1 MFKDLGIKG
10 RVLLLTLLPTSLL
23 AMVLGGYFTWVQLS
37 DMRAQLIERGQL
49 IAEQLAPLAAT
60 ALARKDTAV
69 LNRIANEALDQP
81 DVRAVTFLDARQERL
96 AHAGPSMLTVAP
108 AGDASHLSMSTELDT
123 THFLLPVLGRHHSLS
138 GATEPDDERVL
149 GWVEL
154 ELSHHGTLLRGYRSL
169 FTSLLLIAAGLGVT
183 ALLALRMS
191 RAINAPLELI
201 SQGVAQLKE
210 GRMETRLPPMG
221 SNELDELASGIN
233 RMAETLQSAQEEMQH
248 NIDQATEDVRQNLE
262 TIEIQNIELDLARK
276 EALEASRIKSEFL
289 ANMSHEI
296 RTPLNGILGFT
307 NLLQKS
313 ELSPR
318 QQDYLTTIQKSAE
331 SLLGIINEIL
341 DFSKIE
347 AGKLVLENLPF
358 NLRDLIQDALTM
370 LAPAAHEKQLELVS
384 LVYRDT
390 PIQLQGDPQ
399 RLKQIL
405 TNLVGNAIKFTQ
417 GGTVAVRAML
427 EDESDDRA
435 QLRISV
441 QDTGIGLSEEDQQ
454 ALFKAFSQADN
465 SLSRQ
470 AGGTGLGLVISKRLI
485 EQMGGEIG
493 VDSTPGEGA
502 EFWISLSLPKS
513 RDDNEEPGASWAA
526 GQRVALLEP
535 QELTRRSLHHQLTD
549 FGLEVSEFADLDSLQ
564 ESLRN
569 PPPGQLPI
577 SLAVLG
583 VSAAIHPPEELSQSF
598 WEFERLGC
606 KTLVLCPTTEQAQY
620 HATLPDEQ
628 VEAKPACTRKLQRK
642 LQELLQVR
650 PTRSDKPHAM
660 VSGRPPRLLCVDD
673 NPANLLLVQ
682 TLLSDLGA
690 QVTAV
695 DSGYAALEVV
705 QRERFDL
712 VFMDVQMPGMDG
724 RQATEAIRRWEA
736 EREVSP
742 VPVIALT
749 AHALSNEKRAL
760 LQAGMDDY
768 LTKPIDEQQLAQ
780 VVLKW
785 TGLSLGQSLA
795 SMSRAPQLGQLSVLD
810 PEEGLRLA
818 AGKADL
824 AADMLAM
831 LLASERYPLYLPL
844 TVRSLARS
852 LGIQPTPTQRE
863 LLQQQSDLHY
873 PLRPLE
879 ISAPANPLNIVW
891 IVAESLRGDMLDP
904 RYMPR
909 LWDFSNRAIRL
920 DNHYSSGNLTQ
931 MGVFGMFY
939 GLHGGYWDAVLKAGQ
954 PPVLMEVLRQQNY
967 QFRINAAQRF
977 SYPPFDRSVFVN
989 LRPQDLHVLDSPE
1002 PAWQRDARNTDD
1014 LLRFVD
1020 RRLPDRP
1027 FFACLFLESSHA
1039 NYSFRDETAKI
1050 RPYLVNFN
1058 YLTTDFQAQMP
1069 LIKNRYLNA
1078 VREVDTQ
1085 IGRLLQHLENQH
1097 LLENTAVVVL
1107 GDHGE
1112 EFMERSRWGHNTE
1125 FNRYQTGTVAVL
1137 SIPGQAPRAVRSI
1150 TSHIDL
1156 PATLLPLLG
1165 VRNPPRDYSLGQD
1178 LLAADY
1184 HRDYAV
1190 SADTT
1195 RIAYLGEGFK
1205 VSFPLRGA
1213 DRHHGPVSD
1222 GDDRP
1227 LDVEQQEAIRGPLR
1241 AARLEL
1247 LQDLGRFSALP
1258 VGEEP
1263 SPRSLAT
1270 SLTP

>member
-549 FGLEVSEFADLDSLQ
+549 FGLEVSEFADLNSLQ

-749 AHALSNEKRAL
+749 AHALSNREARIAAGRHGRLPDQADRRTAIGPGSAEVDGTEPGPVAGQHEPCAAARPVERARPRGRAAPGRRQGRPRRRHAGDAAGL
-760 LQAGMDDY
+760 AGGGPPGDSPGPRQRRPHRFAREGPPAAWRHPLLWRAAVARGLPDQRNPAQAERSGGGRGPGRAGQGHRGPGRDCLGHHPPLLHQPRLQRTLTMRILFFSTQAYDSESFQASNHRHGFELHFQQAHLQAD
-768 LTKPIDEQQLAQ
+768 TAVLAQ
-780 VVLKW
+780 GFEVVCAFVNDD
-785 TGLSLGQSLA
+785 LS
-795 SMSRAPQLGQLSVLD
+795 RPVL
-810 PEEGLRLA
+810 ERLA
-818 AGKADL
+818 AGGTRLVALRSAGYNHVDL
-824 AADMLAM
+824 AAAEALGLPVVHVPAYSPHAVAEHAVGLILTLNRRLHRAYNRTREGDFSLHGLTGFDLHGKRVGVIGTGQIGETFARIMAGFGCELLAYDPYPNPRIQALGGRYLALDALLAESDIVSLHCPLTADTRHLIDAQRLATMKPGAM
-831 LLASERYPLYLPL
+831 LINTGRGALVNAAALIEALKSGQLGYLGLDVYEEEADIFFEDRSDQPLQDD
-844 TVRSLARS
+844 VLAR
-852 LGIQPTPTQRE
+852 
-863 LLQQQSDLHY
+863 LL
-873 PLRPLE
+873 
-879 ISAPANPLNIVW
+879 
-891 IVAESLRGDMLDP
+891 
-904 RYMPR
+904 
-909 LWDFSNRAIRL
+909 
-920 DNHYSSGNLTQ
+920 
-931 MGVFGMFY
+931 
-939 GLHGGYWDAVLKAGQ
+939 
-954 PPVLMEVLRQQNY
+954 
-967 QFRINAAQRF
+967 
-977 SYPPFDRSVFVN
+977 
-989 LRPQDLHVLDSPE
+989 
-1002 PAWQRDARNTDD
+1002 
-1014 LLRFVD
+1014 
-1020 RRLPDRP
+1020 
-1027 FFACLFLESSHA
+1027 
-1039 NYSFRDETAKI
+1039 SF
-1050 RPYLVNFN
+1050 PN
-1058 YLTTDFQAQMP
+1058 
-1069 LIKNRYLNA
+1069 
-1078 VREVDTQ
+1078 
-1085 IGRLLQHLENQH
+1085 
-1097 LLENTAVVVL
+1097 VVVTA
-1107 GDHGE
+1107 H
-1112 EFMERSRWGHNTE
+1112 
-1125 FNRYQTGTVAVL
+1125 
-1137 SIPGQAPRAVRSI
+1137 QAFLTREA
-1150 TSHIDL
+1150 
-1156 PATLLPLLG
+1156 
-1165 VRNPPRDYSLGQD
+1165 
-1178 LLAADY
+1178 LAAI
-1184 HRDYAV
+1184 
-1190 SADTT
+1190 ADTT
-1195 RIAYLGEGFK
+1195 LDNIA
-1205 VSFPLRGA
+1205 A
-1213 DRHHGPVSD
+1213 WQD
-1222 GDDRP
+1222 GTPRNR
-1227 LDVEQQEAIRGPLR
+1227 VR
-1241 AARLEL
+1241 A
-1247 LQDLGRFSALP
+1247 
-1258 VGEEP
+1258 
-1263 SPRSLAT
+1263 
-1270 SLTP
+1270 